1 MSGKTVK
8 LKRNSFSIRR
18 SVVLYASVSAIFFF
32 FWQMTSHAAT
42 STSQPEIEW
51 LKQNWRVESLN
62 VEEAVSYRQWTRTM
76 IAKYSWMKVDLE
88 KAAEQGNSLSVS
100 PDGSIYFI
108 TSSDEVDP
116 QSSACVYRMMPG
128 WLAPRKF
135 AVGLRQPLPIVFD
148 AHGNPFVMD
157 AGLGD
162 PGKSRW
168 LHLIEQTDYGW
179 RSHLESEGVFSDK
192 ASDGESRRS
201 ANTMLPFGY
210 IMPSIALMPYEV
222 TDVIAGADTGWS
234 SDLPQVFYM
243 IGGRGGVRQLESF
256 ISSPAGITFQ
266 LNRKHSMARSR
277 LSLFAGQ
284 GTESS
289 LSLIQHRPNDEGADQ
304 RMGYRFFDP
313 KFEHTPESSRTRQI
327 LEADPVLQATPA
339 LIQWLDHSDRRIRML
354 AQFALADR
362 GKRALGALIQRA
374 KNPFQ
379 TIGRL
384 HALWAIRL
392 MLHHQPEPLANL
404 SLDTWEKSL
413 LADPAPNVR
422 SVALELYAMLGGP
435 HRERLLIEALSDGHA
450 VVRLQAV
457 RLLGMSA
464 STDSKKW
471 VLDWMVQAENQAY
484 VLQHA
489 GMIAL
494 STLMS
499 TEELVNLA
507 SHADDSVRT
516 AALLGLRRK
525 KHAGVQEFLDDANPF
540 IMLEAAQAI
549 MDEPIPDALP
559 SLADMHGSRTDW
571 LPAFAFRDQQFS
583 EWSSAESMQLC
594 VYRANAMLQQPNHI
608 QSLAEAAEFPGAG
621 EEIRKRVSEWLLGW
635 LRDKA
640 MKDGAWDEVLEDLWL
655 DRAESWIK
663 ADLEMQ
669 RRLMLE
675 MIRFREWKH
684 HASLVERIFR
694 GYNERHENRA
704 LALKTLAD
712 WRVSGLSTLIG
723 EALRSNS
730 ALLRKEAVLIQAEL
744 NPSDEVAGWVRLLES
759 GGLGERQK
767 ALQFL
772 GPSRD
777 RRVDS
782 VLLYWL
788 EAALAGEMSPG
799 LHQGLIEAAQLRT
812 PPVIKQKLAD
822 LKSKLKK

>member
-1 MSGKTVK
+1 MRG
-8 LKRNSFSIRR
+8 
-18 SVVLYASVSAIFFF
+18 VVLYASVSMMFFF
-32 FWQMTSHAAT
+32 FLQMLSQAAT
-42 STSQPEIEW
+42 SASQPEIEW
-51 LKQNWRVESLN
+51 LKKNWRVESLN
-62 VEEAVSYRQWTRTM
+62 SEEAVSYRQWTRTM
-76 IAKYSWMKVDLE
+76 VAKYSWMKVVLE
-88 KAAEQGNSLSVS
+88 KAAEQGDALSVS
-100 PDGSIYFI
+100 PDGSIYYI
-108 TSSDEVDP
+108 TSSDEEDP

-135 AVGLRQPLPIVFD
+135 AGGLRQPLPIVFD

-162 PGKSRW
+162 LGESRW
-168 LHLIEQTDYGW
+168 LHLIEHADYGW
-179 RSHLESEGVFSDK
+179 RRHLQSEAGFWDK
-192 ASDGESRRS
+192 ALNVESRRG

-222 TDVIAGADTGWS
+222 TDVIAGTDTGWS
-234 SDLPQVFYM
+234 LDLPQAFYV
-243 IGGRGGVRQLESF
+243 IGGRDGAHQLESF

-266 LNRKHSMARSR
+266 LNRKRSLARSR
-277 LSLFAGQ
+277 LPFLAGQ

-289 LSLIQHRPNDEGADQ
+289 LSLIPHLLNDDGAYQ
-304 RMGYRFFDP
+304 RIGFRFFDP

-339 LIQWLDHSDRRIRML
+339 LIQWLDHSDRRVRMH

-362 GKRALGALIQRA
+362 GKRAWGALIQRA

-392 MLHHQPEPLANL
+392 MLYYQRDQLANH
-404 SLDTWEKSL
+404 SLEIWEKSF
-413 LADPAPNVR
+413 LADPVPNVR
-422 SVALELYAMLGGP
+422 SVALEIYAMLDGP
-435 HRERLLIEALSDGHA
+435 NREKLLIEALSDGHA

-457 RLLGMSA
+457 RLLGKLAPNS
-464 STDSKKW
+464 SKKW
-471 VLDWMVQAENQAY
+471 VLDWMVQAENQTY
-484 VLQHA
+484 ELQHA

-494 STLMS
+494 SALMS
-499 TEELVNLA
+499 PEELLNLA
-507 SHADDSVRT
+507 SHAEDRVRV

-525 KHAGVQEFLDDANPF
+525 KHADVQEFLDDANPF
-540 IMLEAAQAI
+540 IILEAAQAI
-549 MDEPIPDALP
+549 LGEPISDALP
-559 SLADMHGSRTDW
+559 SLADMHATRTDW
-571 LPAFAFRDQQFS
+571 LPAFALRDQQFS
-583 EWSSAESMQLC
+583 EWSSAEFMLLC
-594 VYRANAMLQQPNHI
+594 VYRANAMLQQPNHL
-608 QSLAEAAEFPGAG
+608 QSLAEALESRGSG
-621 EEIRKRVSEWLLGW
+621 EHVRQRVSEWLLGW

-640 MKDGAWDEVLEDLWL
+640 MKDGVWDEVLDDLWL
-655 DRAESWIK
+655 DRTESWIK
-663 ADLEMQ
+663 SDQEMQ

-684 HASLVERIFR
+684 YASLVERIFR

-723 EALRSNS
+723 EALISNS

-744 NPSDEVAGWVRLLES
+744 NPSDKVAGWVRLLES
-759 GGLGERQK
+759 GRLGERRK
-767 ALQFL
+767 ALQLL
-772 GPSRD
+772 GASRD

-788 EAALAGEMSPG
+788 ETALEGEMSPE

-822 LKSKLKK
+822 LKSNLKR